1 MLNIEENILKI
12 EVKSGLSEPLKATD
26 HGRFKTLTRATK
38 ANIFNIFEADKNSLL
53 INTSINNGRLLY
65 FYKHSNI

>member
-38 ANIFNIFEADKNSLL
+38 ANIFNIFEADKNSL
-53 INTSINNGRLLY
+53 I
-65 FYKHSNI
+65 F